1 MFYFIYLTAWNTSAF
16 HMWPKTSH
24 QRVAVIKMH
33 LIFSP
38 EIKLWGTLLVLFAVV
53 SKLQCYRENGDTES
67 QVPCYFIFGDSLADS
82 GNNNRLQTLAKAN
95 YSPYGIDF
103 PDGPT
108 GRFCNGRT
116 IVDII
121 AEKLGFEN
129 FIPPFATATG
139 TDIVSGVNYASG
151 SAGIRDETG
160 QQQGQRIPLNK
171 QLRNHQITVSR
182 LIEIIGN
189 DESTAL
195 YLSKCLY
202 SVGMGSNDYINNYFL
217 PQYYPTSQEYTLEQ
231 FTGLLVDQYKQQLRT
246 LYDYGARKIAVF
258 GLGQLGCTPDAIQT
272 YGTHG
277 SACVVIMNNASQL
290 FNSRLK
296 PVVDQLN
303 KDLTDA
309 KFIYIDFY
317 GIAGDNGF
325 EVDNIGC
332 CQVAEGGL
340 CNPDKPPCP
349 NRTEYVF
356 WDSFHPTDAY
366 NVFLAERSYSAS
378 NDLDAYPFDIRN
390 LVSLN
395 QGVAASK

>member
-1 MFYFIYLTAWNTSAF
+1 
-16 HMWPKTSH
+16 
-24 QRVAVIKMH
+24 MH

-217 PQYYPTSQEYTLEQ
+217 PQYYPSSHEYTLEQ

-303 KDLTDA
+303 EDLTDA

-317 GIAGDNGF
+317 GISGDNGF

-340 CNPDKPPCP
+340 CNPNKPPCP

>member
-1 MFYFIYLTAWNTSAF
+1 
-16 HMWPKTSH
+16 
-24 QRVAVIKMH
+24 
-33 LIFSP
+33 
-38 EIKLWGTLLVLFAVV
+38 
-53 SKLQCYRENGDTES
+53 
-67 QVPCYFIFGDSLADS
+67 
-82 GNNNRLQTLAKAN
+82 
-95 YSPYGIDF
+95 
-103 PDGPT
+103 
-108 GRFCNGRT
+108 
-116 IVDII
+116 
-121 AEKLGFEN
+121 
-129 FIPPFATATG
+129 
-139 TDIVSGVNYASG
+139 
-151 SAGIRDETG
+151 
-160 QQQGQRIPLNK
+160 
-171 QLRNHQITVSR
+171 
-182 LIEIIGN
+182 
-189 DESTAL
+189 
-195 YLSKCLY
+195 
-202 SVGMGSNDYINNYFL
+202 MGSNDYINNYFL
-217 PQYYPTSQEYTLEQ
+217 PQYYPSSHEYTLEQ

-303 KDLTDA
+303 EDLTDA

-317 GIAGDNGF
+317 GISGDNGF

-340 CNPDKPPCP
+340 CNPNKPPCP